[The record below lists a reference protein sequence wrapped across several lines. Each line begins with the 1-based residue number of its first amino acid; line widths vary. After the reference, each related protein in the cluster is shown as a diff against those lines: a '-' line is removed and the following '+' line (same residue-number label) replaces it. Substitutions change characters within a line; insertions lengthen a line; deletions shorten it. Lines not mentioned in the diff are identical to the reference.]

1 MRVAPVGLFY
11 VRYPGSD
18 LLKAAFDTGCQLAAL
33 THGHPTG
40 YLTGG
45 VLAALVLQLVQGE
58 SLDAALTRSLDL
70 LKNAPQHEETWR
82 ALEHARTLAA
92 APLTPREA
100 IKTLGE
106 GWVAEEAL
114 AIALFCA
121 LRARSF
127 EEGVL
132 MAVNHDGDS
141 DSTGAIAGNLL
152 GAMYGITALP
162 ETWLARLE
170 LNAVIQ
176 EMADDLLDYRDWPV
190 SDYDNAPFAIALRE
204 KYPGD

>member
-1 MRVAPVGLFY
+1 
-11 VRYPGSD
+11 
-18 LLKAAFDTGCQLAAL
+18 
-33 THGHPTG
+33 
-40 YLTGG
+40 
-45 VLAALVLQLVQGE
+45 
-58 SLDAALTRSLDL
+58 
-70 LKNAPQHEETWR
+70 
-82 ALEHARTLAA
+82 
-92 APLTPREA
+92 
-100 IKTLGE
+100 KTLGE

-152 GAMYGITALP
+152 GAMYGIAAIP

-190 SDYDNAPFAIALRE
+190 SDYDNSPFAIALRA

>member
-1 MRVAPVGLFY
+1 
-11 VRYPGSD
+11 
-18 LLKAAFDTGCQLAAL
+18 
-33 THGHPTG
+33 
-40 YLTGG
+40 
-45 VLAALVLQLVQGE
+45 
-58 SLDAALTRSLDL
+58 
-70 LKNAPQHEETWR
+70 
-82 ALEHARTLAA
+82 
-92 APLTPREA
+92 REA

-141 DSTGAIAGNLL
+141 DSTGAIVGNLL

-190 SDYDNAPFAIALRE
+190 SDYDNSPFAIALRE